1 MRIAANLTMLFREY
15 DFFERFDRAA
25 EAGFTGVEFFFPYA
39 HDPERIADALER
51 NGLQLVLFNLPV
63 GDWDAGERGYVAQ
76 TGREAEFRADLARA
90 VAAIERLHP
99 LRVNTPSGPAPRTDA
114 SRATLVAN
122 LTAAAAAVNAA
133 GAGLVVEPINRDDVP
148 GAYVHTVA
156 EGVEVLDE
164 VGSAGAGIQYDV
176 YHSLRA
182 GEDPFAVLDAFA
194 ERIHHIQISD
204 VPGRHEPGTG
214 AFDFDRFFERL
225 EASGYDGWVS
235 LEYHPLDSTADS
247 FRYFRERGLLGGVT
261 GGERQRL

>member
-39 HDPERIADALER
+39 HDLDRIADAVDR
-51 NGLQLVLFNLPV
+51 NDLQLVLFNLPV

-76 TGREAEFRADLARA
+76 TGREAEFRRDLGRA
-90 VAAIERLHP
+90 VTAIERLHP
-99 LRVNTPSGPAPRTDA
+99 LRVNTPSGPAPQNAD
-114 SRATLVAN
+114 SHSTLVAN
-122 LTAAAAAVNAA
+122 LAVATAAVNEA

-156 EGVEVLDE
+156 EGVAVLDE
-164 VGSAGAGIQYDV
+164 VGSPGVGIQYDV

-182 GEDPFAVLDAFA
+182 GEDPFAVLEAYAD
-194 ERIHHIQISD
+194 RIHHVQISD

-214 AFDFDRFFERL
+214 TFDFDRFFDDL
-225 EASGYDGWVS
+225 EASVYDGWVS
-235 LEYHPLDSTADS
+235 LEYHPLDATTDS
-247 FRYFRERGLLGGVT
+247 LRYFRERGLLD
-261 GGERQRL
+261 ENRQRS